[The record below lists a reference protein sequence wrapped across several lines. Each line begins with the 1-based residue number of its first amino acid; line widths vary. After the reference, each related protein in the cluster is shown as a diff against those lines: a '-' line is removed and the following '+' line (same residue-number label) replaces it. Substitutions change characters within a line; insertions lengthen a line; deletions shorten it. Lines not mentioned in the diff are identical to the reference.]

1 MEEARLEDALS
12 ENPTFTNITGNL
24 PKMPVYD
31 AVIDVDDA
39 NRIVLGTELG
49 MWATEDGGATWE
61 EANDGMARVPVFE
74 MRAYE
79 WRPWEGMT
87 IYAGTHGRGY
97 YKSESLLTNTNK
109 LKRENVA
116 WNVFPNP
123 STEKVNASFSLN
135 KAETAK
141 ISVYDLNGKLVNNT
155 TEDLRKGANTISI
168 SVGQLPVGY
177 YILRMETESGVSAT
191 NKFLKK

>member
-1 MEEARLEDALS
+1 MLEHTEE
-12 ENPTFTNITGNL
+12 
-24 PKMPVYD
+24 
-31 AVIDVDDA
+31 VI
-39 NRIVLGTELG
+39 ISQS
-49 MWATEDGGATWE
+49 
-61 EANDGMARVPVFE
+61 
-74 MRAYE
+74 
-79 WRPWEGMT
+79 
-87 IYAGTHGRGY
+87 H
-97 YKSESLLTNTNK
+97 LLTNTKK

-155 TEDLRKGANTISI
+155 TEDLKKGANTISI